1 MRQANCVQGIALL
14 ALGVTRFPAT
24 KTNTAKRGRR
34 MATYVLND
42 EKMFSDIAD
51 GIAVVINSE
60 TGIYYGMNGFGTIVF
75 ENILNGADT
84 EDILAETRKMPE
96 APKDM
101 EIRLTAFVAALVDK
115 ELIVAGDVEGTASLD
130 AATAKNDEFALEV
143 REYDD
148 AQELLLADPI
158 HAVKE
163 DTGWTPGKEALET
176 DEEVVKAKE
185 TKAQQ

>member
-1 MRQANCVQGIALL
+1 
-14 ALGVTRFPAT
+14 
-24 KTNTAKRGRR
+24 

-75 ENILNGADT
+75 ENILGGADT
-84 EDILAETRKMPE
+84 EDILAEIRKMPE
-96 APKDM
+96 APD
-101 EIRLTAFVAALVDK
+101 EVEARLTAFVAALVEK
-115 ELIVAGDVEGTASLD
+115 ELVLEGRAEGTVSLD
-130 AATAKNDEFALEV
+130 AGIAKNDEFALEV

-158 HAVKE
+158 HEVKD
-163 DTGWTPGKEALET
+163 DTGWTPEKDSLET
-176 DEEVVKAKE
+176 NEEAVKAKE
-185 TKAQQ
+185 AKTQQ